1 MNSKPPLKH
10 STGTEGRASPL
21 EHSTEAEGRASPLEH
36 STEAEG
42 RASPLDTEYIILENI
57 YDASKQKE
65 SPRQRDLAKLAGT
78 SLGMTNVIL
87 KRLAKK
93 GWITIRKLNNR
104 NIHYAVTLEGVN
116 EIIHRSYN
124 FFRRTIQNMVY
135 YRDSID
141 EVIRKA
147 TEKGISS
154 VLLVGFSDLEFI
166 IEHCCQRYGLSFLK
180 AADME
185 LAGRMKDGHTFT
197 FYAETF
203 TETNADEKLSC
214 SLSGILIKYLA
225 AL

>member
-1 MNSKPPLKH
+1 MNSDFLPVLPA
-10 STGTEGRASPL
+10 GPEGRSMP
-21 EHSTEAEGRASPLEH
+21 EIPPHN
-36 STEAEG
+36 
-42 RASPLDTEYIILENI
+42 SPLDTEYTILENI

-65 SPRQRDLAKLAGT
+65 SPRQRDLARLAGA

-104 NIHYAVTLEGVN
+104 NIHYAVTPEGVN
-116 EIIHRSYN
+116 EIIHRSYTL
-124 FFRRTIQNMVY
+124 FRRTMQNMVY

-141 EVIRKA
+141 EVIREA
-147 TEKGISS
+147 TGKGISS

-185 LAGRMKDGHTFT
+185 LAGRMRDGHTFT

-203 TETNADEKLSC
+203 TETNTDEKLSC

-225 AL
+225 VL